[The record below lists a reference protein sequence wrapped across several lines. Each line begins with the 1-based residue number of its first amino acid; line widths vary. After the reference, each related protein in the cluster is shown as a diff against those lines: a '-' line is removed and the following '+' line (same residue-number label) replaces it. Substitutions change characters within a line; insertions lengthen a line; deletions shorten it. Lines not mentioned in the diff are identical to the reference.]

1 MSSINRQ
8 WLLASRPEG
17 MVSEENFEL
26 VSSPMPC
33 PDLAAGEI
41 LIQNTYISLDPAMR
55 GWLDDKPSYL
65 PPVAIGSPM
74 RASSLGL
81 VVESENPAFPVGEH
95 VQGMFGWQEY
105 AVANSAQDPFK
116 PRLVPQGVPLT
127 MPLSVMGGTGFTAY
141 FGLLRI
147 GEPQAG
153 ETVVVSGAA
162 GATGSVAAQ
171 IAKLKGC
178 RVIGIAG
185 GAEKCQWLTEKAGLD
200 ACIDYKN
207 ENIESRL
214 ADLCPDGINVFFDN
228 VGGDILDACLANMA
242 QFGRIVM
249 CGAIA
254 NYNDASPRPGPMNM
268 NNIIT
273 RRLKMQGFI
282 MFDYINDMEQAAV
295 DLATW
300 VGEGQLIWQ
309 EDIQEGFEKLPAT
322 LLRLYKG
329 LNHGKQLL
337 KL

>member
-1 MSSINRQ
+1 MTEKNRQ
-8 WLLASRPEG
+8 WLLASRPQG

-26 VSSPMPC
+26 VESPMPQ
-33 PDLAAGEI
+33 PDLAADEI
-41 LIQNTYISLDPAMR
+41 LIKNVYISLDPAMR
-55 GWLDDKPSYL
+55 GWMDDAPSYL

-74 RASSLGL
+74 RASSMAE
-81 VVESENPAFPVGEH
+81 VVASENPEYPVGAH

-105 AVANSAQDPFK
+105 CIANSSTDLFK
-116 PRLVPQGVPLT
+116 PRLVPEGVPLT
-127 MPLSVMGGTGFTAY
+127 MPLSIMGGTGFTAY
-141 FGLLRI
+141 FGLLRV

-162 GATGSVAAQ
+162 GATGSAAAQ
-171 IAKLKGC
+171 IAKIKGC

-185 GAEKCQWLTEKAGLD
+185 GEEKCEWLLEQAGLD

-207 ENIESRL
+207 ENVETRL
-214 ADLCPDGINVFFDN
+214 SELCPDGINVFFDN
-228 VGGDILDACLANMA
+228 VGGDILQACLANMA
-242 QFGRIVM
+242 QFGRIIM

-254 NYNDASPRPGPMNM
+254 NYNDDEPRPGPTNM

-282 MFDYINDMEQAAV
+282 MFDYVDEMEQAAV

-300 VGEGQLIWQ
+300 VGEGKLVWQ
-309 EDIQEGFEKLPAT
+309 EDVQEGFEKLPAT
-322 LLRLYKG
+322 LLRLYQG

-337 KL
+337 KV